1 MNAKRVV
8 LDPGHG
14 GQETG
19 ISYEGVLE
27 KDVNLAICLKLRD
40 ELVAAGVEVVMTRE
54 ADADLAAARR
64 IEIANGANADLHI
77 EWHCDSLEDETV
89 TGVSLWVD
97 PSANDVVQRKID
109 FDVIGDVISE
119 TTGQIMMGVYEEKDQ
134 VLAQVEVPAVLI
146 RCGFLSNREERARLI
161 DPVFQQ
167 EQARGA
173 AQGILYLLS
182 PKK

>member
-14 GQETG
+14 GQEKG
-19 ISYEGVLE
+19 ISIGGVME
-27 KDVNLAICLKLRD
+27 KDVNLAVCLLLRD
-40 ELVAAGVEVVMTRE
+40 ELIAAGIEVVMTRE
-54 ADADLAAARR
+54 EDVELAAARR

-109 FDVIGDVISE
+109 FDVIGDLMSE

-146 RCGFLSNREERARLI
+146 RGGFLSNPMERKRLV
-161 DPVFQQ
+161 DPVYLK

-173 AQGILYLLS
+173 AQGILQLLS